1 MSNDYYARR
10 LASRVFAAKYPIPVF
25 ANRIGEMMFELGLNP
40 VEDTHKLAEYPD
52 KYLMSFYNVG
62 KAAVRAIR
70 SEFGPYVAPQQSC
83 NPLPPNARAA
93 GETRARPWIDDP
105 WYDLRPEQAWRAGWE
120 AAVAAMRCPTPA
132 MLEAAHE
139 AYGGPI
145 DHRICREA
153 GVFPKAEYE
162 WAFMALRAAILAMD
176 PPA

>member
-1 MSNDYYARR
+1 MSNNYYARR
-10 LASRVFAAKYPIPVF
+10 LAARLFAAKYPIPVF

-70 SEFGPYVAPQQSC
+70 SEFGPYIAPQQC
-83 NPLPPNARAA
+83 GNPLPPNARAIA
-93 GETRARPWIDDP
+93 GDRPEWIDDP

-120 AAVAAMRCPTPA
+120 AAKVRAAFLA
-132 MLEAAHE
+132 LERSCWASNECDSDDALERFHSE
-139 AYGGPI
+139 PRMEMARDI
-145 DHRICREA
+145 REA
-153 GVFPKAEYE
+153 
-162 WAFMALRAAILAMD
+162 ITAME